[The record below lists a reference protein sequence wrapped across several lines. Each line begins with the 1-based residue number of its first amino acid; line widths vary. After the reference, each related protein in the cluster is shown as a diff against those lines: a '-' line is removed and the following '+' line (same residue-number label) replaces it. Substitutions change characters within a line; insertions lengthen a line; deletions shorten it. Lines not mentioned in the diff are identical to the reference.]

1 MTTTRHDR
9 SAVLDELLVLRAQ
22 DGDARALS
30 VLARRWHDRLLVHA
44 CRLTGEREGG
54 RDVVQEAWVA
64 IVRGLPRLDDAARFP
79 AWAYRIVG
87 NKSRDWI
94 RARQRLRSR
103 AERLA
108 REPSPA
114 PVELELDADDGEAE
128 GLRLRAEL
136 RRLDP
141 DHRVVL
147 SLFYLE
153 GFKVRQI
160 AAALDLPSGT
170 VKSRLFHARE
180 RLRRA
185 LNDEGAKDDP

>member
-1 MTTTRHDR
+1 MTAALHRHP
-9 SAVLDELLVLRAQ
+9 AVLDELLVLRAQ
-22 DGDARALS
+22 GGDSRALG
-30 VLARRWHDRLLVHA
+30 VLARRWNDRLLVHA
-44 CRLTGEREGG
+44 CRLTGERDAGL
-54 RDVVQEAWVA
+54 DVVQEAWVA
-64 IVRGLPRLDDAARFP
+64 IVRGLPKLDDASRFP

-94 RARQRLRSR
+94 RSRRRSR
-103 AERLA
+103 SRDQRLA
-108 REPSPA
+108 REPA
-114 PVELELDADDGEAE
+114 PEPVVLETSSEDTAGGSE
-128 GLRLRAEL
+128 RLRAEL

-160 AAALDLPSGT
+160 AEALGLPAGT

-180 RLRRA
+180 RLRSA
-185 LNDEGAKDDP
+185 LTDEGGER